1 MKYIFKKSKTNTATL
16 YEEAEDSSASPFF
29 S

>member
-16 YEEAEDSSASPFF
+16 YEEVEDSSASPFF